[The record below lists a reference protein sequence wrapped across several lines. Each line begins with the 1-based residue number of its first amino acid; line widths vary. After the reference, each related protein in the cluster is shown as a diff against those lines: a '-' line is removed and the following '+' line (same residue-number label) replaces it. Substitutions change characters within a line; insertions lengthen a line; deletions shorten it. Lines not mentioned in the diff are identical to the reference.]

1 MHRLLRPPS
10 LGRSISL
17 RRTLLVDAF
26 YEPQLVRHALAIVER
41 RLQGETYKQIAKDLD
56 MTE

>member
-1 MHRLLRPPS
+1 MRFTS
-10 LGRSISL
+10 RSSCGIA
-17 RRTLLVDAF
+17 R
-26 YEPQLVRHALAIVER
+26 AIVER